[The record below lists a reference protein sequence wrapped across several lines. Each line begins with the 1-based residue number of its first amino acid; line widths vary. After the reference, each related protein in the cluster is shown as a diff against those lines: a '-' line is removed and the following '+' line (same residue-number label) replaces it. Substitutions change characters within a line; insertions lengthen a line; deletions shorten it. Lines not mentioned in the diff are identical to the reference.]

1 MLTAPERGFA
11 PAEFEHRVSRAQK
24 AMKLADMD
32 ALLLTT
38 HADIFYFSGFL
49 TQFWQSPTRPWF
61 LLIPQSGK
69 PVAIIPTIGV
79 ECMQRTWL
87 TDIRSWPSPNEHDDG
102 IGLVISTV
110 KELCGQSPKLAVP
123 MGHETYLRLPLNSI
137 TQLQEAFAADTPW
150 LDATQLVRDVRAI
163 KSEHE
168 IEKIRYACSI
178 ASTAFERVPSYDLAG
193 RNEIDLFRQ
202 FKISCLELGADDCAY
217 LVGASGPD
225 GYTDVISPAGDRQL
239 RAGDIFI
246 LDTGCVWD
254 GYHCDFD
261 RNYAVGHASEQ
272 AHSAYKTLWDATEQ
286 ALTSVK
292 PGMTCSDLYHVMMNA
307 MPGADGGSVGRIGH
321 GLGIDLTEPPS
332 LTSFDTTELKAG
344 MVMTLEPGLNYGN
357 GLTMVHEENIVIR
370 DNGAELLSRRA
381 AQELPICQR
390 I

>member
-1 MLTAPERGFA
+1 MYTAPERSFSTN
-11 PAEFEHRVSRAQK
+11 EYQQRTERAQQ
-24 AMKLADMD
+24 AMKLAGIDV
-32 ALLLTT
+32 LLLTT

-69 PVAIIPTIGV
+69 PVALIPTIGV

-87 TDIRSWPSPNEHDDG
+87 SDIRSWTSPNEYDDG
-102 IGLVISTV
+102 VGLLISTI
-110 KELCGQSPKLAVP
+110 KELGGQSVRLGAP

-137 TQLQEAFAADTPW
+137 TQLLKELDTPW
-150 LDATQLVRDVRAI
+150 MDATHLVRNVRAI

-168 IEKIRYACSI
+168 IDKIRYICSI
-178 ASTAFERVPSYDLAG
+178 ASTAFERVPTYDLAG

-202 FKISCLELGADDCAY
+202 FKMSCLELGADDCTY

-225 GYTDVISPAGDRQL
+225 GYTDVISPASNRQL
-239 RAGDIFI
+239 QDGDIFI

-261 RNYAVGHASEQ
+261 RNFAVGHASQ
-272 AHSAYKTLWDATEQ
+272 IAQSAYQTLWDATQQGIE
-286 ALTSVK
+286 AAK
-292 PGMTCSDLYHVMMNA
+292 PGMTCAQLFQVMMKA

-370 DNGAELLSRRA
+370 EGGAELLSRRA
-381 AQELPICQR
+381 AQQLPVCQR

>member
-11 PAEFEHRVSRAQK
+11 PAEYEHRTTRVQQT
-24 AMKLADMD
+24 MKLAGMD
-32 ALLLTT
+32 VLLLTT

-69 PVAIIPTIGV
+69 PVAVIPTIGV

-87 TDIRSWPSPNEHDDG
+87 KDIRSWPSPNEHDDG
-102 IGLVISTV
+102 VGLLVSTI
-110 KELCGQSPKLAVP
+110 KELCGQSPNIAVP
-123 MGHETYLRLPLNSI
+123 MGNETAMRLPLNSI
-137 TQLQEAFAADTPW
+137 MQLQKEFNSNAPW
-150 LDATQLVRDVRAI
+150 HDATQLVRDVRAI

-168 IEKIRYACSI
+168 IDKIRYACSI
-178 ASTAFERVPSYDLAG
+178 ASNAFERVPSYDLAG

-217 LVGASGPD
+217 LVGASGTD
-225 GYTDVISPAGDRQL
+225 GYTDVISPASNRPL

-246 LDTGCVWD
+246 LDTGCIWD
-254 GYHCDFD
+254 GYYCDFD
-261 RNYAVGHASEQ
+261 RNFAVGHASDQ
-272 AHSAYKTLWDATEQ
+272 AQSAYKTLWDASQQGIE
-286 ALTSVK
+286 SVK
-292 PGMTCSDLYHVMMNA
+292 PGMTCAELYQIMMSA
-307 MPGADGGSVGRIGH
+307 MPGADGGSVGRMGH

-332 LTSFDTTELKAG
+332 LTTFDKTVLKTG

-370 DNGAELLSRRA
+370 DNGAEILSQRA
-381 AQELPICQR
+381 APQLPVCQR

>member
-1 MLTAPERGFA
+1 MLSAPQRGFSTT
-11 PAEFEHRVSRAQK
+11 EFQQRTERAQQ
-24 AMKLADMD
+24 AMTLGNIDG
-32 ALLLTT
+32 LLLTT

-87 TDIRSWPSPNEHDDG
+87 DDIRSWASPNEHDDG
-102 IGLVISTV
+102 IGLLIATIQ
-110 KELCGQSPKLAVP
+110 EICGQSAQLGVP
-123 MGHETYLRLPLNSI
+123 MGHETHMRLPLNNI
-137 TQLQEAFAADTPW
+137 MQLQQQLNTPW
-150 LDATQLVRDVRAI
+150 IDATQLIRDVRAI

-168 IEKIRYACSI
+168 IDKIRYACSI
-178 ASTAFERVPSYDLAG
+178 ASDAFELVPTYDLAG

-202 FKISCLELGADDCAY
+202 FKMSCLELGADDCAY

-225 GYTDVISPAGDRQL
+225 GYTDVISPASTRQL
-239 RAGDIFI
+239 QGGDVFI
-246 LDTGCVWD
+246 LDTGCIWD

-261 RNYAVGHASEQ
+261 RNFAIGAASTHAQ
-272 AHSAYKTLWDATEQ
+272 SAYRTLWDATQQGLE
-286 ALTSVK
+286 SVK
-292 PGMTCSDLYHVMMNA
+292 PGMTCAELYQVMMNA

-332 LTSFDTTELKAG
+332 LTSFDTTVLKAG
-344 MVMTLEPGLNYGN
+344 MVMTLEPGLSYGN

-370 DNGAELLSRRA
+370 NKGAELLSRRA
-381 AQELPICQR
+381 AEQLPVCQR